1 MKSFYKENLFS
12 EKDFN
17 LIKDHVASHI
27 GNSKDFNYTKIYGRY
42 WNTINFPEEINQL
55 LIKTSRDGFGVDNLE
70 IVYTQCVKYQ
80 IVDGVI
86 PSLGNHVDNFYA
98 THTLNIIVDSTLN
111 WPLTVEGLDFPSI
124 TNSAVFLKGDE
135 DFHSRPDYPSS
146 NENDYLVAIFVNLA
160 PEDSEIIKKTK
171 MFRSLPKET
180 QDVIRLKMTPNDVNL
195 Y

>member
-1 MKSFYKENLFS
+1 VKSFYKENLFND
-12 EKDFN
+12 KDFN
-17 LIKDHVASHI
+17 LIKDHVVSHI
-27 GNSKDFNYTKIYGRY
+27 ENSKDFNYTKIYGRY
-42 WNTINFPEEINQL
+42 WNTIHFPEEINQL
-55 LIKTSRDGFGVDNLE
+55 LIKTSRDGFNVDNLE

-86 PSLGNHVDNFYA
+86 PSLGNHVDDFYA

-111 WPLTVEGLDFPSI
+111 WPLTVEGVDFPSV

-135 DFHSRPDYPSS
+135 DFHNRPEYPSS
-146 NENDYLVAIFVNLA
+146 DEKDYVIAIFVNLA
-160 PEDSEIIKKTK
+160 PEDSEIIKKTRA
-171 MFRSLPKET
+171 FRSLSKEA

>member
-1 MKSFYKENLFS
+1 MKSFYKENLLS

-17 LIKDHVASHI
+17 LIKSHVAHHI
-27 GNSKDFNYTKIYGRY
+27 YNSKDFNYTKIYGRY
-42 WNTINFPEEINQL
+42 WNTIRFPEEINQL
-55 LIKTSRDGFGVDNLE
+55 LIQTSRDGFNIDNLE

-86 PSLGNHVDNFYA
+86 PSLGNHIDDFYA
-98 THTLNIIVDSTLN
+98 THTLNIILDSTLN
-111 WPLTVEGLDFPSI
+111 WPLTVEGVDFPSI

-135 DFHSRPDYPSS
+135 DFHSRPEYPSS
-146 NENDYLVAIFVNLA
+146 NEDDYVIAIFVNLA
-160 PEDSEIIKKTK
+160 PEDSEIIKKTRE
-171 MFRSLPKET
+171 FRSLPKEA